1 MIDMIKNWYKQ
12 AQNKLPSVE
21 DYLEES
27 VISCNVEYVKAIL
40 DNKKLGRKL
49 KKSYLVWL
57 LNRSY
62 TASSNQVPAKKSC
75 QSEITKFL
83 LERHPFL
90 VKYDVKKNSI
100 LNGLHYACMWG
111 NLDIV
116 KLYAENGI
124 SPNSFHNLQVSILGG
139 RYDIVKY
146 LIEKGIDL
154 NGNYGE
160 PLRGAVGLGD
170 NGKMLNLLL
179 DNGANIHI
187 ENDSALDYAVQLG
200 KLDEVKILISRGAN
214 MHARGDLG
222 GHSPLEYA
230 GKDPA
235 QKETLDYLLSLQE
248 GKQAQNNLPGLTDYL
263 KAAIR
268 SNSLSYVEAI
278 VDSGE
283 DMGDYYKTMF
293 HALQMGKS
301 DIFMCLYGNAVRK
314 LPVDVLQGIRNSA
327 LEASCGS
334 YDLSRTFFVT
344 KMLLA
349 QGADPNSNNG
359 TPLNNCCGANIF
371 HNSASVLKLAIALL
385 SSGADPNI
393 CPSDSKP
400 IDIAI
405 RSKQK
410 RLIRLFVAHG
420 AEVTNETI
428 QLAFLYLTG
437 KSVIFHF
444 LREHITDNPMEQQGQ
459 ENELV

>member
-230 GKDPA
+230 GK
-235 QKETLDYLLSLQE
+235 TLP
-248 GKQAQNNLPGLTDYL
+248 K
-263 KAAIR
+263 
-268 SNSLSYVEAI
+268 
-278 VDSGE
+278 
-283 DMGDYYKTMF
+283 
-293 HALQMGKS
+293 
-301 DIFMCLYGNAVRK
+301 
-314 LPVDVLQGIRNSA
+314 
-327 LEASCGS
+327 
-334 YDLSRTFFVT
+334 
-344 KMLLA
+344 
-349 QGADPNSNNG
+349 
-359 TPLNNCCGANIF
+359 
-371 HNSASVLKLAIALL
+371 
-385 SSGADPNI
+385 
-393 CPSDSKP
+393 
-400 IDIAI
+400 
-405 RSKQK
+405 K
-410 RLIRLFVAHG
+410 RLLIIYYLFKKA
-420 AEVTNETI
+420 N
-428 QLAFLYLTG
+428 
-437 KSVIFHF
+437 K
-444 LREHITDNPMEQQGQ
+444 LRTTCQA
-459 ENELV
+459 